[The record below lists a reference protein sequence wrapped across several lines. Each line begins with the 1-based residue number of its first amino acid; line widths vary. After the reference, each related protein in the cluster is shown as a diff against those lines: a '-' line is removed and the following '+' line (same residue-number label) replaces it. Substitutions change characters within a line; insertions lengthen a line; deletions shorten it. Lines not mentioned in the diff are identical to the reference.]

1 MFIIF
6 PQDTCIFNFGAMTA
20 IQLIA
25 LIQRRSMPERLSVIR
40 TQFSIKHKK
49 NTDRQQSLWK
59 HYSRDT
65 LKTML

>member
-25 LIQRRSMPERLSVIR
+25 FIQRRSMPERLSVIR

-49 NTDRQQSLWK
+49 ILTGNNPSGNIIPEIR
-59 HYSRDT
+59 
-65 LKTML
+65 